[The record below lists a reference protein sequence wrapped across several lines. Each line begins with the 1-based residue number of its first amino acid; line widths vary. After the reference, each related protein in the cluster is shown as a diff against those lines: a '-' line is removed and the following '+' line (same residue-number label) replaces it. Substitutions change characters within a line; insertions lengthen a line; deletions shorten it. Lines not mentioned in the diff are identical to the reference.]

1 MVGENLKDFHS
12 EKGYRI
18 RCMKCLI
25 VQVREDHAEL
35 NRLWIKFRKGPG
47 SISEIDELVRVLSWL
62 KVGLDVFEG
71 FKKED
76 IEGLFWGE
84 IEDINR
90 DVRDKEMELK
100 TILFSVSKETVG
112 SHLR

>member
-1 MVGENLKDFHS
+1 
-12 EKGYRI
+12 
-18 RCMKCLI
+18 MKCLI
-25 VQVREDHAEL
+25 IQVREDHAEL
-35 NRLWIKFRKGPG
+35 NRLWERFRKGTG

-62 KVGLDVFEG
+62 KEGLDVFER

-100 TILFSVSKETVG
+100 TILFSVSKETEY